1 MAEWEAQA
9 AAELARLAQPHAAKK
24 RATVLALVDARLAG
38 TSEEEVWRRPET
50 CNRSTYHEK
59 WKREPV
65 FADVLENVTALAREW
80 QDTKALRALRQAA
93 ERLALASP
101 AAVAKAIEI
110 MARSEDANV
119 TLRAAFGILDRA
131 GVETAVKAKTE
142 TALTGAD
149 GGPVQVTDGLDD
161 DARAERIAALL
172 DRARA
177 RRAGPAAGE

>member
-9 AAELARLAQPHAAKK
+9 AAELARLTQPHVTKK

-38 TSEEEVWRRPET
+38 RPEEEIWRQPGT
-50 CNRSTYHEK
+50 CSRNIYHTK
-59 WKREPV
+59 WKKDPT
-65 FADVLENVTALAREW
+65 FAGVVENVERLAREW
-80 QDTKALRALRQAA
+80 QDTKALRALKQAA

-101 AAVAKAIEI
+101 AAVGKAIEI
-110 MARSEDANV
+110 MAQGDDPNV
-119 TLRAAFGILDRA
+119 VLRAAFGILDRA

-149 GGPVQVTDGLDD
+149 GGPVQVADALTDEE
-161 DARAERIAALL
+161 RAERIATLL

-177 RRAGPAAGE
+177 RRAGQPAGE